1 MEMTY
6 AALAKSLGISLK
18 PISSTS
24 TTPSSASSLPVPA
37 SAQTYPPET
46 TNAFLD
52 KGGVQDPPSFST
64 EESKPGPGEETLEER
79 TAKDNSTL
87 EQGAAATTGT
97 KESDNPDNPDNTG
110 TIEEVIESTP
120 TKGPH
125 PNTIVAEEDPGSD
138 ADAEGISDS
147 DIASSRPSSPN
158 LALAPRSFKEENVTE
173 TAVESQLTEPANVL
187 LGTEDDPDKDAD
199 NESEPSAIRQPLTWE
214 KMSDEQL
221 HHAKVLVLDLLGWG
235 VPPEYL
241 LQRGVS
247 HALLYTVFT
256 DLRLRLP
263 DSIFEDCVKLVS
275 T

>member
-24 TTPSSASSLPVPA
+24 TTSSSASSLPVPA

-46 TNAFLD
+46 TNASLD
-52 KGGVQDPPSFST
+52 KGGIQDQSSSST
-64 EESKPGPGEETLEER
+64 EESKTGLGEETLEER
-79 TAKDNSTL
+79 TVKDNSTL
-87 EQGAAATTGT
+87 EQGAAAATDT
-97 KESDNPDNPDNTG
+97 KETDNTDNTG
-110 TIEEVIESTP
+110 TIQEAIEP
-120 TKGPH
+120 ANGPH
-125 PNTIVAEEDPGSD
+125 PDTTVAEEDPGSD

-147 DIASSRPSSPN
+147 DIASSRPYSPN
-158 LALAPRSFKEENVTE
+158 LAPAPGSFQEENAMK
-173 TAVESQLTEPANVL
+173 TAVEPQLTEPASVS
-187 LGTEDDPDKDAD
+187 LGTENDPDKDAV
-199 NESEPSAIRQPLTWE
+199 NESELSAVRQPFTWE
-214 KMSDEQL
+214 KMSEEQL

-263 DSIFEDCVKLVS
+263 DAIFEDCVKLVS
-275 T
+275 TQS